1 MNTTQKPRTLI
12 VPVLFP
18 LPVHHGIMVFGLTI
32 VGLIAATIIY
42 EMFFSPDARR
52 EVF

>member
-18 LPVHHGIMVFGLTI
+18 LPVHHGVMVFGLT
-32 VGLIAATIIY
+32 VVAVLAVAVCY
-42 EMFFSPDARR
+42 HMFFSRSDR
-52 EVF
+52 ELF